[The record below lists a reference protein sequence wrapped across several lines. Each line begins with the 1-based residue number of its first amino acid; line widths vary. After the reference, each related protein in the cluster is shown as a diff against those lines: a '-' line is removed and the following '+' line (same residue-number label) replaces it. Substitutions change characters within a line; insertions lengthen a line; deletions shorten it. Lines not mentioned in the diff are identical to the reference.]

1 MASRQVPTQ
10 KKEPPRAQ
18 TATRAPNKKQ
28 QIKQALALQSAHIIT
43 SDFQM
48 LSQPLDNGILLMDR
62 TERKLKLVKSL
73 GELLPQHQYTTE
85 YGNVLERTSKHKVL
99 LAGSIELDVTT
110 DEARFD
116 EVLQQLALDARAK
129 TTTNAKMAAY
139 DAYSNLGGTPE
150 SSPVP
155 QRRAADLGPPLEG
168 SFHGSVQE
176 TEASEEHSVQLEEA
190 EVMGRLQALME
201 RVGEMERWFTGVKAE
216 AERER
221 KMREQAVQRL
231 GFMQQRVDHAT
242 KEIADLRKENLD
254 LRVRLEE
261 LQVSQEEIKDM
272 AARGYARPSLV
283 GTTSLEQIRASQG
296 NRADNNPLSVVAST
310 FGLNNF

>member
-18 TATRAPNKKQ
+18 TVTRPPNKKQ

-116 EVLQQLALDARAK
+116 EVLQQLAPVAPLPQQHGLPLGELQFELQRAK
-129 TTTNAKMAAY
+129 A
-139 DAYSNLGGTPE
+139 P
-150 SSPVP
+150 
-155 QRRAADLGPPLEG
+155 
-168 SFHGSVQE
+168 
-176 TEASEEHSVQLEEA
+176 
-190 EVMGRLQALME
+190 
-201 RVGEMERWFTGVKAE
+201 
-216 AERER
+216 
-221 KMREQAVQRL
+221 REQLLPQPS
-231 GFMQQRVDHAT
+231 F
-242 KEIADLRKENLD
+242 
-254 LRVRLEE
+254 
-261 LQVSQEEIKDM
+261 
-272 AARGYARPSLV
+272 AAR
-283 GTTSLEQIRASQG
+283 
-296 NRADNNPLSVVAST
+296 
-310 FGLNNF
+310 